1 VLRLWPTALAIR
13 DGNGRT
19 LPVLVGTVAAQQPR
33 RLLKLITLNRM
44 QGSFDAARDTLAQTL
59 QAGRLAPHGK
69 PSAAQG
75 WDGRMLLLETPG
87 P

>member
-1 VLRLWPTALAIR
+1 M
-13 DGNGRT
+13 
-19 LPVLVGTVAAQQPR
+19 VGTVAAQQPR

-44 QGSFDAARDTLAQTL
+44 QGSFDAARDVLAQTL
-59 QAGRLAPHGK
+59 QSGRLVAHVG
-69 PSAAQG
+69 ATTNAG